1 MRISLLLLLFSLL
14 TISTEHSYGQNDAL
28 VKRLDAATEKLRDNQ
43 QLKHAS
49 LGIAVIDVAS
59 GRLLKTSNASSSLIP
74 ASLMKVPT
82 TATALQVLGEDYR
95 FTTELCYSGS
105 IQNGVLNGDLLIIGG
120 GDPSLGGGRPNSALD
135 LSALLARWADAVEA
149 AGISSIKGNVVGE
162 ESLAPGAEPSPY
174 WQWNDIGNYY
184 GAGAGGLII
193 NENKYTLKLQRTANV
208 GGKPKVV
215 SYNPDPGQL
224 RWTNLLT
231 SGASNSG
238 DQSYI
243 FGAPGTMDRVIR
255 GTIPAGKGIFK
266 VKGSLPAPAKHAA
279 DWLAEALEDRGI
291 DISGDAVAANIPS
304 ARQSATSID
313 LYESPTLKDLVKQT
327 NFKSLNLFAEALFN
341 ALGRHWGLANDPEKI
356 GDRIVEYWENK
367 GLDTDGWQQL
377 DGSGLT
383 MRNMITPL
391 QLTQVLQLSAGTSVP
406 NSLPRVGQEGTVKG
420 VLRNQTAAARI
431 RAKSGTLARSK
442 GFCGYAE
449 TTNGRQLAFTI
460 IANNFTGKDK
470 TLRAALGEWL
480 SALVE

>member
-1 MRISLLLLLFSLL
+1 MRISLLLLLTTFLSLNAD
-14 TISTEHSYGQNDAL
+14 YAAGQNEAL
-28 VKRLDAATEKLRDNQ
+28 VKRLDAATTKLRSND
-43 QLKHAS
+43 QLKHAA
-49 LGIAVIDVAS
+49 LGIAVLDVES
-59 GRLLKTSNASSSLIP
+59 GRILKTSNASSSLIP

-82 TATALQVLGEDYR
+82 TATALKVFGEDYR

-105 IQNGVLNGDLLIIGG
+105 IQDGVLNGDVLIIGG
-120 GDPSLGGGRPNSALD
+120 GDPSLGGGRPSGALD
-135 LSALLARWADAVEA
+135 LDALLARWADAIQR
-149 AGISSIKGNVVGE
+149 AGIKSIKGNIVGE

-193 NENKYTLKLQRTANV
+193 NENKYTLRLQRTANV

-215 SYNPDPGQL
+215 SYDPDPGQL

-255 GTIPAGKGIFK
+255 GTIPAGKGTFK
-266 VKGSLPAPAKHAA
+266 VKGSLPNPAKHAA
-279 DWLAEALEDRGI
+279 DWLAEVLEDRGI
-291 DISGDAVAANIPS
+291 EVSGDAIAASIPS
-304 ARQSATSID
+304 ARTTATSID
-313 LYESPTLKDLVKQT
+313 SYESPPLKELVKQT
-327 NFKSLNLFAEALFN
+327 NFKSVNLFAEALFN
-341 ALGRHWGLANDPEKI
+341 ALGRHWGISDDPEKV
-356 GDRIVEYWENK
+356 GERIVEYWEER

-391 QLTQVLQLSAGTSVP
+391 QMTQVLQFSAASAIP
-406 NSLPRVGQEGTVKG
+406 SSLPRVGKEGTVRG
-420 VLRNQTAAARI
+420 VLRNQTSAARI

-442 GFCGYAE
+442 GFCGYVE
-449 TTNGRQLAFTI
+449 TSDGKQIAFTI

-470 TLRAALGEWL
+470 TLRVALGEWM